1 MEAAEKAMEKET
13 EKEAEKETETIDIES
28 QVMEKVLEVAKR
40 LARDKKGALF
50 VIAPREL
57 VEGTY
62 ECQYPQ
68 VIFGGTLLSKGMD
81 VVLEKLATL
90 DGAIYLTQYGE
101 LLACG
106 ARVLKTSSMYG
117 FGTRHAAAKGITEY
131 SEKITAVLISE
142 ESGWIKVFQK
152 GNIILETDA
161 IAVSPSI
168 MRKLASYLAKHDTA
182 ILVSAGISA
191 ATLGLG
197 AIGVIVVGG
206 TYLVVKSAFS
216 TISSMLK
223 PELK

>member
-1 MEAAEKAMEKET
+1 MASMAKSQEE
-13 EKEAEKETETIDIES
+13 IDVE
-28 QVMEKVLEVAKR
+28 LEVMQRVLDLAKK

-50 VIAPREL
+50 VIIPREL
-57 VEGTY
+57 TAGTY

-68 VIFGGTLLSKGMD
+68 LVFGGSLLSKGMD
-81 VVLEKLATL
+81 VVLEKLAML
-90 DGAIYLTQYGE
+90 DGAVYLTPQGDVIAY
-101 LLACG
+101 G
-106 ARVLKTSSMYG
+106 ARILKTSTLHG

-131 SEKITAVLISE
+131 NEKVTAVLVSE

-152 GNIILETDA
+152 GNIALETDA

-168 MRKLASYLAKHDTA
+168 MRKLASYLTRHDTA

-216 TISSMLK
+216 TISSVLR
-223 PELK
+223 PETK

>member
-1 MEAAEKAMEKET
+1 
-13 EKEAEKETETIDIES
+13 
-28 QVMEKVLEVAKR
+28 
-40 LARDKKGALF
+40 
-50 VIAPREL
+50 
-57 VEGTY
+57 
-62 ECQYPQ
+62 
-68 VIFGGTLLSKGMD
+68 
-81 VVLEKLATL
+81 
-90 DGAIYLTQYGE
+90 
-101 LLACG
+101 
-106 ARVLKTSSMYG
+106 MYG

-152 GNIILETDA
+152 GSVILETDA
-161 IAVSPSI
+161 IPVSPSI
-168 MRKLASYLAKHDTA
+168 MKKLASYLARHDTA